1 MRPLRLSRG
10 PLAAVAAACVALAV
24 WAAPVWAAPA
34 SAAAFPAA
42 APASA
47 GATTGASTGAS
58 PGASAGAS
66 PIETNY
72 GDPITALPPVSRPP
86 VAHCTV
92 TVMQHDFANS
102 YGQPFTGTVTPP
114 AGCPGPWTKVVL
126 DWTGSVAG
134 RQYDRLAGV
143 WLGGAEIFRTSTP
156 EPDPAGITWHV
167 AKDISAFIPLLSHP
181 EPVVADLGNIVDST
195 YTGVYHMTM
204 TFTYYQANRTYR
216 PAAHADQIVPLSASS
231 TSAGWYTLGA
241 GQSAAKT
248 VTLPRNLTSVTAE
261 VYARGG
267 GCDEQW
273 FTDVPAD
280 LAAQDPSYL
289 CGGGPYREVQ
299 VSVDGT
305 PAGLAQP
312 YPVVYTGGIV
322 PTLWHPI
329 PAIDAFATQPYDVD
343 LTPFAGLLADGKPHT
358 ITITPYGDADNWTVD
373 GTLFLGLDHGAA
385 QTSGAITTDTLTDTP
400 AVTTTETPA
409 ANGGTLVRVAVP
421 RDWTISGYVD
431 TSRGRVTTR
440 VSQQSSYLNTDL
452 VTAAGAD
459 QQVRQSDTGA
469 TQMCTE
475 RGRAGSCTQQAWS
488 YPIDVSS
495 QVLQLIDD
503 NNYDLQAAVTQGRLL
518 TDSVPGSRGGWHVV
532 AASSDQ
538 VQAQGVLQRSQGVV
552 VQADGSDSEHYRAVG
567 PGGCYNHLIT
577 ADHGYV
583 TSDRL
588 LRCG

>member
-1 MRPLRLSRG
+1 VRSSRLSRVTRG
-10 PLAAVAAACVALAV
+10 LLAAAAAACTATAV
-24 WAAPVWAAPA
+24 
-34 SAAAFPAA
+34 AA
-42 APASA
+42 APASPA
-47 GATTGASTGAS
+47 A
-58 PGASAGAS
+58 ASAAPAS
-66 PIETNY
+66 SIEINY
-72 GDPITALPPVSRPP
+72 GNPVTALPPVTRPP
-86 VAHCTV
+86 VPHCTV

-114 AGCPGPWTKVVL
+114 AACPGPWTKVVL

-167 AKDISAFIPLLSHP
+167 AKDISEFIPLLSQP
-181 EPVVADLGNIVDST
+181 EPVVADLGNIVNST

-204 TFTYYQANRTYR
+204 TFTYYQAEGQYR
-216 PAAHADQIVPLSASS
+216 PAAHTDQIVPLSSS
-231 TSAGWYTLGA
+231 ATSAGWYTLGA
-241 GQSAAKT
+241 GQVASKT

-273 FTDVPAD
+273 FTDVPGD
-280 LAAQDPSYL
+280 LAAKYPNYL

-322 PTLWHPI
+322 PTLWRPI
-329 PAIDAFATQPYDVD
+329 PAIDAFLTQPYDID
-343 LTPFAGLLADGKPHT
+343 LTPFIGRLVDGQPHT

-373 GTLFLGLDHGAA
+373 GTLFLGVDHGAA
-385 QTSGAITTDTLTDTP
+385 QTSGALTADTLTSTP

-409 ANGGTLVRVAVP
+409 ANGGTLVRVAAQ

-440 VSQQSSYLNTDL
+440 VTQQAAYLNTDL
-452 VTAAGAD
+452 VSAAGAD

-469 TQMCTE
+469 TEISTE
-475 RGRAGSCTQQAWS
+475 RGHGGSTTQVREAWS
-488 YPIDVSS
+488 YPITVDS
-495 QVLQLIDD
+495 QIPELIDG
-503 NNYDLQAAVTQGRLL
+503 NNYDLQATVTQGRQL
-518 TDSVPGSRGGWHVV
+518 TDSVGDGQGGWRVV
-532 AASSDQ
+532 SASDDQ
-538 VQAQGVLQRSQGVV
+538 VQAQGVLQRTQGAVTA
-552 VQADGSDSEHYRAVG
+552 ADGSDTEHYVATG
-567 PGGCYNHLIT
+567 PASDGGCYNHLIT

-583 TSDRL
+583 TADRL
-588 LRCG
+588 LRCGPGQGLSARVRGAELG

>member
-1 MRPLRLSRG
+1 VRLSRALLTVW
-10 PLAAVAAACVALAV
+10 LALAVVLAGTVPAVAAVSGGAKVA
-24 WAAPVWAAPA
+24 
-34 SAAAFPAA
+34 
-42 APASA
+42 
-47 GATTGASTGAS
+47 GGTGA
-58 PGASAGAS
+58 AS

-72 GDPITALPPVSRPP
+72 QNPVTALPPVTRPP
-86 VAHCTV
+86 VRHCTV

-114 AGCPGPWTKVVL
+114 AACPGPWTKVVM

-156 EPDPAGITWHV
+156 EPDPAGISWHV
-167 AKDISAFIPLLSHP
+167 AKDISAFIPLLDQP
-181 EPVVADLGNIVDST
+181 EPLVADLGNIVDST

-204 TFTYYQANRTYR
+204 TFTYYQAQGRYR
-216 PAAHADQIVPLSASS
+216 PAAHADQIVPLSAST

-241 GQSAAKT
+241 GQSASAT
-248 VTLPRNLTSVTAE
+248 VTLPRNLTGVTAE

-273 FTDVPAD
+273 FTAVPSD

-299 VSVDGT
+299 VAVDGT

-329 PAIDAFATQPYDVD
+329 PAIDAFATQPYDID
-343 LTPFAGLLADGKPHT
+343 LTPFAGRLTDGKPHT
-358 ITITPYGDADNWTVD
+358 ITITPYGDSDNWTVD
-373 GTLFLGLDHGAA
+373 GTLFLDTDHGSA
-385 QTSGAITTDTLTDTP
+385 QTTGALTADTLTTSP
-400 AVTTTETPA
+400 AVTTTETPVS
-409 ANGGTLVRVAVP
+409 GGTQVRVATG
-421 RDWTISGYVD
+421 RTWAISGYVD
-431 TSRGRVTTR
+431 TSHGRVTTR
-440 VSQQSSYLNTDL
+440 VSQTFGYLNTDL

-459 QQVRQSDTGA
+459 QDVHQSDQGA
-469 TQMCTE
+469 TE
-475 RGRAGSCTQQAWS
+475 ISVNGRPTRQAWS
-488 YPIDVSS
+488 YPIAVSS
-495 QVLQLIDD
+495 QVVSLVDD
-503 NNYDLQAAVTQGRLL
+503 NNYDLQATVSQGRQL
-518 TDSVPGSRGGWHVV
+518 
-532 AASSDQ
+532 SDQ
-538 VQAQGVLQRSQGVV
+538 VPGPRGWRTVSASDDRVWAQGVLARASGVV
-552 VQADGSDSEHYRAVG
+552 SQADGRDAEDYQATG
-567 PGGCYNHLIT
+567 PAYGAGCYHHVIT

-588 LRCG
+588 LGCG